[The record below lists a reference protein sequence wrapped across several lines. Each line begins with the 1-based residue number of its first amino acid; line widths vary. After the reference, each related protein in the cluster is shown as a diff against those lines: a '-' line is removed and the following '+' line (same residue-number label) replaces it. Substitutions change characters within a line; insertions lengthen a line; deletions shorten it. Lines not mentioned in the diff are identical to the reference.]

1 MMLCQIEGLS
11 RGFFLIQGPSE
22 LLLLQF
28 FRCYGHPE
36 RHRKSGLGDRAREVI
51 SMFTVLGTMLIYPSG
66 LIGFIFAP
74 ITIQWVWLGYQLLYA
89 MLAMHIYRFG
99 DGEYIGT
106 TQAGIATELSRHGRV
121 LFDDGSGNRVVAE
134 LQSSTAPSVADGQ
147 QEVERLVDQLLGLR
161 AQNDG

>member
-1 MMLCQIEGLS
+1 
-11 RGFFLIQGPSE
+11 
-22 LLLLQF
+22 
-28 FRCYGHPE
+28 
-36 RHRKSGLGDRAREVI
+36 
-51 SMFTVLGTMLIYPSG
+51 MLIYPAG
-66 LIGFIFAP
+66 LIAFIFAP
-74 ITIQWVWLGYQLLYA
+74 ITIQWVWLGYQLYS

-106 TQAGIATELSRHGRV
+106 TQAGIARELSRHGRV
-121 LFDDGSGNRVVAE
+121 LFDDGSGNQVVAE